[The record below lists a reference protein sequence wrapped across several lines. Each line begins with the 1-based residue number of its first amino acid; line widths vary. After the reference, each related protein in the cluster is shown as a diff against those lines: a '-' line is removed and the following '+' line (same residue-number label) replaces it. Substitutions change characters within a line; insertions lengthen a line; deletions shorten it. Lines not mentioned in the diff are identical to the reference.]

1 MRNLLLTHA
10 MTGTLP
16 SPSKQDV
23 VDLKNSL
30 RAFHED
36 DRGDNENLG
45 RMLVMGLILVPIV
58 ILLALYGQEIVGVVK
73 EEWGTVIGEKGK
85 IKK

>member
-1 MRNLLLTHA
+1 MRNLLLTQT

-16 SPSKQDV
+16 IPSKQDL

-45 RMLVMGLILVPIV
+45 RMLVMGLILIPIV
-58 ILLALYGQEIVGVVK
+58 IILAIYGQEIVDVVK
-73 EEWGTVIGEKGK
+73 EEYAQVIGQKGK